1 MFKYIVIIIGLIF
14 STIATANEDWDPT
27 KYEFRWMHVPVV
39 CGTSN
44 EVMRYLEDKG
54 FRLESLSVG
63 REGAKKNGDPAYWV
77 SYYINKDYTESVS
90 AVTSP
95 SGHETC
101 MLYRSFDL
109 KMPGTQL

>member
-27 KYEFRWMHVPVV
+27 KYEFRLMHVPVV
-39 CGTSN
+39 CGTSE

-109 KMPGTQL
+109 KKPGTQL

>member
-39 CGTSN
+39 CGTSE

-63 REGAKKNGDPAYWV
+63 REGAKKDGDPAYCSGNLPLV
-77 SYYINKDYTESVS
+77 SWRHRALEATHTFYK
-90 AVTSP
+90 AP
-95 SGHETC
+95 
-101 MLYRSFDL
+101 
-109 KMPGTQL
+109 